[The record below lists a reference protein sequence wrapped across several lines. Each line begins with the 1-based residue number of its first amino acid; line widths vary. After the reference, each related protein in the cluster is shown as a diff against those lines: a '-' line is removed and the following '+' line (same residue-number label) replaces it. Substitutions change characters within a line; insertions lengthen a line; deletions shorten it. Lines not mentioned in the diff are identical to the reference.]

1 MRKYEIL
8 YILQADLE
16 ESVIKE
22 LIEKVN
28 GLVTQNGGE
37 IESVKEWGK
46 RRLQFE
52 INDMREGYYVEVNFA
67 GTPEVIKELD
77 RVIKITDGFMRHM
90 IVRKDD

>member
-22 LIEKVN
+22 LMEKVN

-46 RRLQFE
+46 RRLQYE

-67 GTPEVIKELD
+67 GIPEVINELD
-77 RVIKITDGFMRHM
+77 RVIKIPDGFMRHM

>member
-22 LIEKVN
+22 LMEKVN

-46 RRLQFE
+46 RRLQYE
-52 INDMREGYYVEVNFA
+52 INDMSEGYYVEVNFA
-67 GTPEVIKELD
+67 GIPEVINELD